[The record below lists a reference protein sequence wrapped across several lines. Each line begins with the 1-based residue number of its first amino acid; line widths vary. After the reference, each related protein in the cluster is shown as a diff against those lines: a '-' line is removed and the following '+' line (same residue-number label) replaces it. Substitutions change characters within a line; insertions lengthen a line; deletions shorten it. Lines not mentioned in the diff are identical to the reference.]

1 MKIAASTLYTTPGR
15 MAANKSGSKEK
26 ELQLPISR
34 IRTIMKSSPDV
45 ENIGQGALYLV
56 TRATVSVP

>member
-1 MKIAASTLYTTPGR
+1 MYVRQER

-56 TRATVSVP
+56 TRATVCALNSIYVH